1 MTRSSGCS
9 AARRDSSWNV
19 PSRDPSSTQITS
31 CERPSLVSSPK
42 SSSSSGRTFSTSLN
56 SGITTEICGRS
67 IRFGDNTQRCRP
79 QPRLARLAARMRC
92 DGMTSTT
99 KEFREFLLKQNAFA
113 LAIGVIIG
121 AAIGKVVSGIVE
133 DVLMP
138 VIGLVL
144 PGGEWRGPQ
153 LTPPGPNALKNG
165 ALAGRAIGLFV
176 IGLVVFPLLNA
187 VLAQP

>member
-1 MTRSSGCS
+1 
-9 AARRDSSWNV
+9 
-19 PSRDPSSTQITS
+19 
-31 CERPSLVSSPK
+31 
-42 SSSSSGRTFSTSLN
+42 
-56 SGITTEICGRS
+56 
-67 IRFGDNTQRCRP
+67 
-79 QPRLARLAARMRC
+79 MRC

-144 PGGEWRGPQ
+144 PGGEWRAAQ
-153 LTPPGPNALKNG
+153 LTLSGQNAIKYG
-165 ALAGRAIGLFV
+165 DLAGRV
-176 IGLVVFPLLNA
+176 SRFPTGFDA
-187 VLAQP
+187 TLARRSSEEWHTSEKRRASVSPQ